1 LVNLLEQLGE
11 FQTAMAFFDACV
23 DLPCQQVQA
32 RQEAQG
38 AMALVFIVSAVRGV
52 LPLHRRKVRRHFT
65 NSLDSWLLIQGENRH
80 QLAFI
85 RLRLRTGDS
94 HEPSSRLGRDLG
106 FTTSAR
112 TVLQRRQGTHFKRPV
127 EDPLDLWAIRMEG
140 FSQGRDTLPC
150 VVGQQDIGPLD
161 PGLTFRPGF
170 RNGFELGFGFCIE
183 NQLGPYGCASH
194 ETSDDLQIS
203 VGQRMDYEMLFWN
216 LSTSS

>member
-1 LVNLLEQLGE
+1 VDLLEQLGE

-65 NSLDSWLLIQGENRH
+65 NSLDSWLLIQGENR
-80 QLAFI
+80 
-85 RLRLRTGDS
+85 T
-94 HEPSSRLGRDLG
+94 
-106 FTTSAR
+106 R

-170 RNGFELGFGFCIE
+170 RNGFEFGFGFCIE

-194 ETSDDLQIS
+194 ETSDDLQIT
-203 VGQRMDYEMLFWN
+203 VGQRMGYEMLFWN
-216 LSTSS
+216 LSTS

>member
-1 LVNLLEQLGE
+1 LVDLLEQLGE

-85 RLRLRTGDS
+85 RLGLFASLDLFLKDLNLTID
-94 HEPSSRLGRDLG
+94 HQDLG
-106 FTTSAR
+106 HLGVELRVAP
-112 TVLQRRQGTHFKRPV
+112 LQV
-127 EDPLDLWAIRMEG
+127 ILDL
-140 FSQGRDTLPC
+140 
-150 VVGQQDIGPLD
+150 V
-161 PGLTFRPGF
+161 RP
-170 RNGFELGFGFCIE
+170 
-183 NQLGPYGCASH
+183 QLGAGEQFGDGASAEH
-194 ETSDDLQIS
+194 
-203 VGQRMDYEMLFWN
+203 G
-216 LSTSS
+216 